1 MTTTIVD
8 LLRHGE
14 MEGNSVY
21 RGVTDD
27 ILTDHGW
34 QQMVNALENRK
45 SWDILYTSPLQSC
58 CEFAELIASEDD
70 TNIEISESF
79 QETDFGLWEGLSPD
93 EIMKE
98 DADLLK
104 KWWKYPTKV
113 SPPEGEDFHDFQA
126 RVLSSFKQ
134 MIADNKGKRILLVTH
149 SGVIRLILMH
159 ILSMP
164 EEAFFRINVDYASL
178 TKIHYFHDD
187 EGESVSLIKHG

>member
-1 MTTTIVD
+1 
-8 LLRHGE
+8 

-27 ILTDHGW
+27 ILTAHGW